1 MAADS
6 RFPTTGTP
14 SASAPEAR
22 IVTPAGS
29 TIEAEG
35 PGGYLVCD
43 AEHHCTHVDNLWQA
57 QQLVQGLLPASQAAG
72 EVSRPHRV
80 LGAAVLVALPC

>member
-1 MAADS
+1 MAAES
-6 RFPTTGTP
+6 RTPSIGTP
-14 SASAPEAR
+14 PASAPEAR

-35 PGGYLVCD
+35 PAGYLVCD

-57 QQLVQGLLPASQAAG
+57 QQLVQWAEVHHRPLHHYAFQEPA
-72 EVSRPHRV
+72 RP
-80 LGAAVLVALPC
+80 

>member
-1 MAADS
+1 M
-6 RFPTTGTP
+6 
-14 SASAPEAR
+14 
-22 IVTPAGS
+22 VTPAGS

-57 QQLVQGLLPASQAAG
+57 QQLVQWAEVHHRPLHQYGPQDPAG
-72 EVSRPHRV
+72 H
-80 LGAAVLVALPC
+80 

>member
-14 SASAPEAR
+14 SASAPEAP

-43 AEHHCTHVDNLWQA
+43 AERHCTHVDNLWQA
-57 QQLVQGLLPASQAAG
+57 QQLVQWAEVHHRPLHQYGIQDPAG
-72 EVSRPHRV
+72 H
-80 LGAAVLVALPC
+80 